1 VRLREGNMALSILQM
16 NCIELKLTT
25 NLTQRQIADKLGIN
39 DETVSAYNRDPEYR
53 EEIAKRVTEK
63 FSDLSTRA
71 QQRLSSLLDS
81 DSDKVALQA
90 AKLLLDYSGFSP
102 VQKQE
107 ITSHDIVIEIKHED
121 NI

>member
-1 VRLREGNMALSILQM
+1 MALSILQM